1 MQFSVTS
8 PEREALLDFDV
19 VVIICAIRVTQML
32 CSSTLRIENIGG
44 FFRIQLFALIYH
56 DLLALKN
63 VSKHINMEY
72 VFSSKG
78 ETD

>member
-1 MQFSVTS
+1 
-8 PEREALLDFDV
+8 
-19 VVIICAIRVTQML
+19 ML
-32 CSSTLRIENIGG
+32 CWSTLRIENIGG

-78 ETD
+78 EIDLELEFNILIV